1 MTLLSMSELK
11 VLRQQQAFLQNHAKT
26 ILFLLVYV
34 LKNLTSGVHKYLL
47 VGVNS
52 TCLHG
57 QSTHKDHVCVFKS
70 ILCKAV
76 ILINTHA

>member
-34 LKNLTSGVHKYLL
+34 LKNCMLKFSLL
-47 VGVNS
+47 EFTNI
-52 TCLHG
+52 
-57 QSTHKDHVCVFKS
+57 F
-70 ILCKAV
+70 
-76 ILINTHA
+76 